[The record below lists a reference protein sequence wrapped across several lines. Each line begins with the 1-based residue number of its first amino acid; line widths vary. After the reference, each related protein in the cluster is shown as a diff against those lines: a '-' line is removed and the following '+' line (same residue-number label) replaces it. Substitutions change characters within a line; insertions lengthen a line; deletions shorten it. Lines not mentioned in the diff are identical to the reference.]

1 MIEEIDNTVYL
12 GPRDNTFETFI
23 KSLLERSKLK
33 TKYIDFLTDHESMK
47 IYGQAFTS
55 SSANVEKNYEVFEQ
69 LGDVTANKF
78 IVWYMYRRFPQLSC
92 TQGVKVVAR
101 LRINYGAKQSFSD
114 IGEKLG
120 FWNFISA
127 TVEDRSRKKKP
138 LLEDALEAFIGATE
152 FLIDTK
158 IRLGVGYS
166 IVYDILSNIFDEI
179 PISLRYEDLYDSKTR
194 LKELFDIFADKLG
207 VLKYVETRQEIPGV
221 QVPTVSRVYRIANG
235 YGKNKTEGGQTFFLG
250 EGTAALKGDA
260 QQKAATQALTVLNS
274 QGYVKDIPLE
284 YSFFCQD

>member
-1 MIEEIDNTVYL
+1 MNQESDNTIYL
-12 GPRDNTFETFI
+12 GPREETFRTFI

-33 TKYIDFLTDHESMK
+33 TKYVNILTDTKSME

-55 SSANVEKNYEVFEQ
+55 SSANAQENYEVFEQ

-101 LRINYGAKQSFSD
+101 LRINYGAKQSFSQ
-114 IGEKLG
+114 IGDALG

-127 TVEDRSRKKKP
+127 TVDDRSRKKKS

-158 IRLGVGYS
+158 IRLGVGYA

-179 PISLRYEDLYDSKTR
+179 PISLKYEDLYDAKTR
-194 LKELFDIFADKLG
+194 LKELFDHYGHELG
-207 VLKYVETRQEIPGV
+207 VLLYEETREEIPGI
-221 QVPTVSRVYRIANG
+221 QTPTVSTVKRVVNG
-235 YGKNKTEGGQTFFLG
+235 HGKNKTEGGVQFTLG
-250 EGTAALKGDA
+250 QGTAALKGDA
-260 QQKAATQALTVLNS
+260 QQKAAAAALLFLKKQNYS
-274 QGYVKDIPLE
+274 KDIPLE
-284 YSFFCQD
+284 YKHFCEN